1 MSLMAMYSIINPS
14 SFNME
19 KRNEHSFIF
28 KQNKQKVFKRF
39 SKGFQKV
46 NAQIDEFGHTIDQS
60 QIDNELDNCVSST

>member
-1 MSLMAMYSIINPS
+1 
-14 SFNME
+14 ME

-28 KQNKQKVFKRF
+28 KQNKQKVFKKF